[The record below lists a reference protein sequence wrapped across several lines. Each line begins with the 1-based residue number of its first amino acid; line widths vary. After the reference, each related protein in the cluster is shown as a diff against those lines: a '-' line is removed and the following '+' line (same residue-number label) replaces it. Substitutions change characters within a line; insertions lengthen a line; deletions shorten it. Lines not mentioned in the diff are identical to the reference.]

1 MLGQQNQW
9 NTTSLHGNDNTMFTL
24 LLRNR
29 RREEAASRG
38 CQNSQGEHYVKEN
51 VNALLQSAI
60 LLAWGFPALV
70 LFRLYTHG
78 TGGGRGGGRPCDVTA
93 LHPSLPQAICCCSL
107 VLQRLPEAW
116 NTLLNRMSKVAYV
129 PSLQTVELFP
139 LKFTE

>member
-9 NTTSLHGNDNTMFTL
+9 NTTSLHGNDNTMFTP

-29 RREEAASRG
+29 LREEAASRG

-70 LFRLYTHG
+70 LLPTIHTRHG
-78 TGGGRGGGRPCDVTA
+78 GGGRLCDVTA